1 MIRTQG
7 PCAILTIRDTLDAGA
22 ASSSYRVL
30 AQLQFVVLLVCVAR
44 CGAGARGGGSLS
56 REIGFRL
63 RQQARVPRDAANR
76 YGFSTRETLFPRL
89 LDLH

>member
-1 MIRTQG
+1 MLSKG
-7 PCAILTIRDTLDAGA
+7 LA
-22 ASSSYRVL
+22 ASISASDSVNRRGRG
-30 AQLQFVVLLVCVAR
+30 AQNR
-44 CGAGARGGGSLS
+44 GMEAGARGGGSLS